1 GAVDAPRFHHQ
12 WLPDSVTF
20 EARAIPDSTMPNAIA
35 DSTLARL
42 QSMGHA
48 VRKRGE
54 QGDAHT
60 IRFDAKTR
68 IAHGANDVRSGD
80 SKVSVP

>member
-1 GAVDAPRFHHQ
+1 MATYAP
-12 WLPDSVTF
+12 
-20 EARAIPDSTMPNAIA
+20 EALEHRVPLMVI
-35 DSTLARL
+35 
-42 QSMGHA
+42 G

-68 IAHGANDVRSGD
+68 TAHGANDVRSAD
-80 SKVSVP
+80 SKVSIP